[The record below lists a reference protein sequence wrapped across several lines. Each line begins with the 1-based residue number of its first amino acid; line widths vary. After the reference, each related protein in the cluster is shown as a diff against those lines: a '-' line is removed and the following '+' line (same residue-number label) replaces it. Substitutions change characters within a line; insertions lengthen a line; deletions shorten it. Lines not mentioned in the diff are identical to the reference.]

1 MIKSMT
7 SFGRA
12 QGEEGKGYLFSI
24 EMKSVNNRYLDLNI
38 RMPKFMISLEEEI
51 RKMINTR
58 LNRGKVDVF
67 INYKSYD
74 KASAMP
80 KLNLEVAKGYYNCL
94 NELQKEFNI
103 ENDITVS
110 KLANFPEVLTLEEKE
125 ENLDEVLK
133 EIKPLIETSLDKML
147 DMRIREGE
155 KLKEDILIKLDAIE
169 EKVKIIENFAEDLP
183 KTYKQ
188 KLEERL
194 SELTKG
200 LNVDEERIAVEVAI
214 FADKVAIDEE
224 VIRLKSHIGQMRKTL
239 NLEEPVG
246 RKLDFI
252 VQEMNRETNTIG
264 SKANDG
270 EIAKCVIEMKAEI
283 EKIREQIQNL
293 E

>member
-51 RKMINTR
+51 RKIINTR

-94 NELQKEFNI
+94 NELKKEFNI

-133 EIKPLIETSLDKML
+133 EIKPLIEVSLDKML
-147 DMRIREGE
+147 EMRIREGE
-155 KLKEDILIKLDAIE
+155 KLKEDILVKLNDIE
-169 EKVKIIENFAEDLP
+169 EKVKTIEGFAEDLP

-188 KLEERL
+188 RLEERL

-264 SKANDG
+264 SKAND
-270 EIAKCVIEMKAEI
+270 INITNIVIDIKNLI
-283 EKIREQIQNL
+283 EKIREQVQNI